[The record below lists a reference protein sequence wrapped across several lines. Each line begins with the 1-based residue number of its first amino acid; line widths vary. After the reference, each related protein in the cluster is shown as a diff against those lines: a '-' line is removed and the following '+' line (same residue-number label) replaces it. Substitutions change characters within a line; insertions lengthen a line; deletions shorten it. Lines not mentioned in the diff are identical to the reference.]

1 MVIAL
6 HYRQQQ
12 AWRIGAGMIFDWLV
26 LIFAFVATALRFVVG
41 TDLDA
46 VRADEEK
53 ELLSGSC
60 SGKSA
65 GSMTVTALVN
75 WPSNFQVGRAKDTHV

>member
-1 MVIAL
+1 MAIAL

-26 LIFAFVATALRFVVG
+26 LIFAFVATALRLAVG

-53 ELLSGSC
+53 SFC
-60 SGKSA
+60 
-65 GSMTVTALVN
+65 
-75 WPSNFQVGRAKDTHV
+75 QVHAQARVQAQ